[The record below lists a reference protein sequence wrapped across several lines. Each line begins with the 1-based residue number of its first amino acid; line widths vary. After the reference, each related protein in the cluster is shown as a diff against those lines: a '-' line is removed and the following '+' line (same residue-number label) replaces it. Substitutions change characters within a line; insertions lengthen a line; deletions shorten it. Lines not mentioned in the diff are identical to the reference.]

1 MKKDKIIYWATT
13 VIVAAV
19 MLISA
24 CYFAF
29 NDNVKGAFTHLGLP
43 GYFRIE
49 LSIAKVLGALAILIP
64 GIPARIK
71 EFAYAG
77 LTIVLVS
84 AIIAHLSS
92 GDGIASLDP
101 LFFLGMLVVSYLYYY
116 KRYVAVKHS

>member
-1 MKKDKIIYWATT
+1 MKKDKIIYWTT
-13 VIVAAV
+13 TIIVAAV
-19 MLISA
+19 MLGSA
-24 CYFAF
+24 YYFAF
-29 NDNVKGAFTHLGLP
+29 VDNAKNAFAHLGLP
-43 GYFRIE
+43 GYFRTE

-84 AIIAHLSS
+84 AIIAHASS

-101 LFFLGMLVVSYLYYY
+101 LFFLSMLVVSYLYYY
-116 KRYVAVKHS
+116 KRYVAVKHA